1 MNYKIFILA
10 FLFSSPLFSQEASV
24 KGKVIDSDTQNP
36 IADVQVKLENTSFKT
51 ETSTNGT
58 FLFTTDNLEL
68 GEQVLI
74 LQIEDYQT
82 KKFPI
87 VIEEGKTLDLGQLK
101 LSLDR
106 RQEDKEISLISLSDN
121 ELDGGDNS
129 VSFNISGLLQ
139 SSKDVFSKAAAY
151 DFSSTFFSIR
161 GLDNQYGKVL
171 INGVEMNKQ
180 FNGRPS
186 WSNWGGLNDVQRNR
200 EFSRNFKAS
209 DNTFGGFLGSTNIN
223 MRASKMRKGGRVSY
237 ASSNRSYTGRF
248 MGSYNSGKLKGDWYF
263 SVLVSRRYGDEG
275 YTDGTLYDAN
285 SLSIMVEKKIND
297 NHSLNLTSFYTPNRR
312 GLSEPLTAEAVRLR
326 DNKYN
331 PNWGYQ
337 NGEKRNSQIR
347 EIEQP
352 VFMLNHYWKIKDGI
366 NLNTNASFSGGKFS
380 TTRINNGGTRIVE
393 GPNGQP
399 SFIGGARNPSPI
411 YYQNFPSYHLRFSNP
426 RPVDF
431 QNAYLAEQEFIND
444 GQFDWTKIYETNLNN
459 LRTGGNSTYILS
471 ANRTDDR
478 RLQFNTILDAQLNE
492 NITLNGKI
500 RYRNLYSEN
509 YAEVKDLLGGQQF
522 LDVDFFADENPN
534 AVGETQST
542 QELAQ
547 SDLRNPNRTV
557 TEGERFSYNYEID
570 SEVYES
576 FAQLQFKYKKFDFY
590 VAGTA
595 GRTTYQ
601 RTGLY
606 ENGFFPGDLSFGPGE
621 KLEFNTFGGK
631 LGGVYKLTGR
641 HLFEI
646 NAAYTED
653 APTLRNSYSNARQ
666 NNEIVE
672 NLTEV
677 KSQAFDASYL
687 FKSPD
692 VDLRLSA
699 FYAGFQDQT
708 NVQFYFTEDIT
719 GVEVNDGNAFVQEV
733 MSGIDTQHIGAELG
747 IEYQVTSTIKLKGAA
762 SYGEYTYANNPDLYL
777 TSQDFQP
784 GQKVRFGDGK
794 TALEDFRLS
803 NGPQQAYQI
812 GFEYRDPKFWFVGVT
827 SNFFYDNFVG
837 ASGLVR
843 SDNFALDQDGIPFD
857 NYDEDTEDLAREILK
872 QENMG
877 DYMLMN
883 AIGGKSWKVGEYYI
897 GFFAVVNNI
906 LDEVFRS
913 GGFEQSRRANFQNRG
928 ADLLGREN
936 GPLFGNRYFY
946 GRGTTYYMNFYIRF

>member
-1 MNYKIFILA
+1 MNYNIFILA
-10 FLFSSPLFSQEASV
+10 FLFSTALFSQQTSV
-24 KGKVIDSDTQNP
+24 SGKVVDDDNGNP
-36 IADVQVKLENTSFKT
+36 LGNVTVELEDTSF
-51 ETSTNGT
+51 ETQTSNDGA
-58 FLFTTDNLEL
+58 FSFSADDLLL

-74 LQIEDYQT
+74 LSKENYKT
-82 KKFPI
+82 KRFPI
-87 VIEEGKTLDLGQLK
+87 IIEEGKSLELGELR
-101 LSLDR
+101 LSADISE
-106 RQEDKEISLISLSDN
+106 EDKEISLISLSDN
-121 ELDGGDNS
+121 ELDAGDNN
-129 VSFNISGLLQ
+129 VAFNVSGLLQ

-180 FNGRPS
+180 FTGRPS

-209 DNTFGGFLGSTNIN
+209 DYTFGGFLGSTNIN

-237 ASSNRSYTGRF
+237 ASSNRSYRGRF
-248 MGSYNSGKLKGDWYF
+248 MGSYNSGLLKGDWYF
-263 SVLVSRRYGDEG
+263 SVLASRRYGDEG
-275 YTDGTLYDAN
+275 YADGTLYDAN

-297 NHSLNLTSFYTPNRR
+297 NHSLNFTGFYTPNRR

-337 NGEKRNSQIR
+337 NGEIRNSQVR

-352 VFMLNHYWKIKDGI
+352 VFMLNHYWKIKDGL
-366 NLNTNASFSGGKFS
+366 NLNTNASYSGGKFS

-411 YYQNFPSYHLRFSNP
+411 YYQNFPSYHLRFDNP

-471 ANRTDDR
+471 ANRTDDT
-478 RLQFNTILDAQLNE
+478 RLQFNTILDARLND
-492 NITLNGKI
+492 NITLNGKL
-500 RYRNLYSEN
+500 RYRNLNSEN

-522 LDVDFFADENPN
+522 LDVDFFADENAN
-534 AVGETQST
+534 TIGSSQD
-542 QELAQ
+542 LAQ

-631 LGGVYKLTGR
+631 VGGVYKITGR
-641 HLFEI
+641 HLLEA
-646 NAAYTED
+646 NAAYQQD
-653 APTLRNSYSNARQ
+653 APTIRNSYSNARQ
-666 NNEIVE
+666 NHEVVE
-672 NLTEV
+672 NLSEV
-677 KSQAFDASYL
+677 TSQSFDASYI

-692 VDLRLSA
+692 VDLRLSG
-699 FYAGFQDQT
+699 FYAGFQDLT

-719 GVEVNDGNAFVQEV
+719 GVDVNDGNAFVQEV
-733 MSGIDTQHIGAELG
+733 MNGIETRHLGAELG

-762 SYGEYTYANNPDLYL
+762 SYGEYTYANDPELYL
-777 TSQDFQP
+777 TSQDFP
-784 GQKVRFGDGK
+784 GQKKRFGDGK

-812 GFEYRDPKFWFVGVT
+812 GFEYRDPKYWFVGVT
-827 SNFFYDNFVG
+827 SNFYYDNFVG

-843 SDNFALDQDGIPFD
+843 SDNFVLDGDGIPFTD
-857 NYDEDTEDLAREILK
+857 YDEATARDILEQED
-872 QENMG
+872 MG

-897 GFFAVVNNI
+897 GFFAVVNNV

-913 GGFEQSRRANFQNRG
+913 GGFEQSRRANFQNRTE
-928 ADLLGREN
+928 DLTREN

>member
-10 FLFSSPLFSQEASV
+10 FLFSITLFSQETSV
-24 KGKVIDSDTQNP
+24 KGKVFYSDTNDP
-36 IADVQVKLENTSFKT
+36 IADVQVKLENTSF
-51 ETSTNGT
+51 ETQTSASGA
-58 FLFTTDNLEL
+58 FLFTADNLKL
-68 GEQVLI
+68 GEQVLV
-74 LQIEDYQT
+74 LSKEDYQI
-82 KKFPI
+82 KRFPI
-87 VIEEGKTLDLGQLK
+87 IIEEGKTLDLGQLE
-101 LSLDR
+101 LRIDQS
-106 RQEDKEISLISLSDN
+106 QEDKEISLISLSDN

-171 INGVEMNKQ
+171 INGIEMNKQ

-200 EFSRNFKAS
+200 EFTRNFKAS
-209 DNTFGGFLGSTNIN
+209 DNTFGGFLGSSNIN
-223 MRASKMRKGGRVSY
+223 MRASKMRKGGKVSY
-237 ASSNRSYTGRF
+237 ASSNRSYTGRV
-248 MGSYNSGKLKGDWYF
+248 MASYNSGKLKGDWYF
-263 SVLVSRRYGDEG
+263 SVLASRRFGEEG

-326 DNKYN
+326 SNKYN

-352 VFMLNHYWKIKDGI
+352 VFMLNHYWKLKEGV

-393 GPNGQP
+393 GPDGQQ

-411 YYQNFPSYHLRFSNP
+411 YYQNFPSYHLRFPNP
-426 RPVDF
+426 RPIDF
-431 QNAYLAEQEFIND
+431 ENAYLAEQEFIND
-444 GQFDWTKIYETNLNN
+444 GQFDWTKVYETNLNN
-459 LRTGGNSTYILS
+459 KRTGGNSTYILS

-478 RLQFNTILDAQLNE
+478 RLQFNTILDAKIND
-492 NITLNGKI
+492 NITFNGKL

-522 LDVDFFADENPN
+522 LDVDFFADENSN
-534 AVGETQST
+534 TIGSS

-547 SDLRNPNRTV
+547 SDLRNQNRTV

-570 SEVYES
+570 SGVYES
-576 FAQLQFKYKKFDFY
+576 FAQLQFKYKKMDFY
-590 VAGTA
+590 LAGTA

-606 ENGFFPGDLSFGPGE
+606 ENGFFPGDRSFGPGE
-621 KLEFNTFGGK
+621 KLDFTTFGAK
-631 LGGVYKLTGR
+631 AGGVYKLTGR
-641 HLFEI
+641 HLFEV

-677 KSQAFDASYL
+677 KSQAFDASYI
-687 FKSPD
+687 FKTPD
-692 VDLRLSA
+692 VDLRISA

-719 GVEVNDGNAFVQEV
+719 GVDVNDGNAFVQEV
-733 MSGIDTQHIGAELG
+733 MNGMDTQHLGAELG

-762 SYGEYTYANNPDLYL
+762 SYGEYTYTNNPDLYL
-777 TSQDFQP
+777 TSQDFP
-784 GQKVRFGDGK
+784 GQKIRFGDGK
-794 TALEDFRLS
+794 TALEDVRLS
-803 NGPQQAYQI
+803 NGPQQAYQL
-812 GFEYRDPKFWFVGVT
+812 GFEYRDPKFWSVGVT
-827 SNFFYDNFVG
+827 TNFFYDNFVG
-837 ASGLVR
+837 ASGLAR
-843 SDNFALDQDGIPFD
+843 SDNFVLDRDGIPFT
-857 NYDEDTEDLAREILK
+857 NYDEEAAQDILK
-872 QENMG
+872 QENIG
-877 DYMLMN
+877 DYMLVN
-883 AIGGKSWKVGEYYI
+883 AIGGKSWKVNGNYI
-897 GFFAVVNNI
+897 GFFAVVNNL
-906 LDEVFRS
+906 LDEVYRS
-913 GGFEQSRRANFQNRG
+913 GGFEQSRRANFQNRTE
-928 ADLLGREN
+928 DLTREN
-936 GPLFGNRYFY
+936 GPLFGNRYFF
-946 GRGTTYYMNFYIRF
+946 GRGTTYYLSFYIRF